1 MDRRSLAAHFAEEKL
16 STLREPVQEH
26 SHLFCSS
33 VSEHLTQWLACGRH
47 WVSVCSVKSVQV
59 SRKEEESGDQER
71 NDPQTR
77 HSLFQSRGDFPPVVL
92 SCIVV
97 MLVMGLRL
105 SLCTA
110 GVLQLLS
117 ATGSIFSASGGCEER
132 HCFRHVPRQAF
143 PVSSPNAHLALSLQ
157 LTSESKTFWRV
168 AEELSWSEALKYC
181 RWHHTDLADLHS
193 MSSIRALYSLTSSH
207 EAWIGLFFDVHLG
220 GLRWSGGSSFSALA
234 WGSLL
239 TFREGLCATL
249 YSITFLPS
257 LGAAWCAA
265 RRPFIC
271 YFDPTVRPHT
281 LLEPVLSLT
290 ATPKPALLHA
300 LLRSDHGD
308 DAQAKYTPLFSAPY
322 GVALSL
328 FLAEFKGLQGLG
340 CGEGGLYSVA
350 HGPGEEKPPGGCRC
364 RALEPQGSLLS
375 AVGTSFGPA
384 DAMKG
389 RVSAGPF
396 PQQVSPEPSE
406 LSSGTLGPSTSA
418 SAGPPAPQPRGTAS
432 LSPPAHV
439 PIPLDGGPWTLPVTT
454 QNMSFGPAPP
464 ASSPTPTPSPTE
476 LVHWRSP
483 TVPQGV
489 TETPLAST
497 SSPTPG
503 PAPPE
508 DSGTQGGPGRPQED
522 AAGPSLGSTPGA
534 SAHLGV
540 AATPGAA
547 TSSGSRGAEPPGKK
561 KAPRS
566 LGAQEA
572 QLCSKEQTCA
582 GKGQP
587 RARPQARRQLAGRH
601 GLGVTATPGA
611 ATSSGSSGA
620 EPPGTE
626 ESTAEPWSSGSSAV
640 LQRTNVRR
648 KGPAQ
653 SQAAGPE
660 TAGSRPWPD
669 TAVTSER
676 SGTNMTGTA
685 PATQA
690 QHWSSANHPES
701 TEKTPAPKPVLHHHV
716 APMVSSGHSLTAKNV
731 KFSDGN
737 EIMCLDPGQLFGI
750 LKADFLIPVLMDPED
765 MKDQFLSEVRLL
777 SSNSDQSD
785 DLTRQS
791 HPVKANNGEI
801 VLKNE
806 LICCH
811 CHPSGS
817 GSS

>member
-1 MDRRSLAAHFAEEKL
+1 
-16 STLREPVQEH
+16 
-26 SHLFCSS
+26 
-33 VSEHLTQWLACGRH
+33 
-47 WVSVCSVKSVQV
+47 
-59 SRKEEESGDQER
+59 
-71 NDPQTR
+71 
-77 HSLFQSRGDFPPVVL
+77 
-92 SCIVV
+92 
-97 MLVMGLRL
+97 MGLRL

-110 GVLQLLS
+110 
-117 ATGSIFSASGGCEER
+117 A
-132 HCFRHVPRQAF
+132 
-143 PVSSPNAHLALSLQ
+143 LQ
-157 LTSESKTFWRV
+157 LTSEGKTFWRV

-207 EAWIGLFFDVHLG
+207 EAWIGLFFDVRLG

-234 WGSLL
+234 WGSLP

-290 ATPKPALLHA
+290 ATPKPVEVQLGNLFFKRFDQEKMWLEAVGYCRRYHTDLADLQMVTEEMDKDLKSITSNTEA
-300 LLRSDHGD
+300 WIGLYFSAASGSPRWSSDRGSSVPAWLQPPKFGAGLCAGLRSYWSFPPRISAVTCFSLKPFICFD
-308 DAQAKYTPLFSAPY
+308 DPTIGHRDFAALPQLFYTPSSEVTMGMMPRP
-322 GVALSL
+322 S
-328 FLAEFKGLQGLG
+328 
-340 CGEGGLYSVA
+340 
-350 HGPGEEKPPGGCRC
+350 
-364 RALEPQGSLLS
+364 
-375 AVGTSFGPA
+375 TSFGPA

-432 LSPPAHV
+432 PSPPAHV
-439 PIPLDGGPWTLPVTT
+439 PIPPDGGPWTLPVTT
-454 QNMSFGPAPP
+454 QNTSFGPAPP

-497 SSPTPG
+497 SSPAPG

-522 AAGPSLGSTPGA
+522 AAGPSLGSTRGA
-534 SAHLGV
+534 SAH
-540 AATPGAA
+540 
-547 TSSGSRGAEPPGKK
+547 
-561 KAPRS
+561 
-566 LGAQEA
+566 
-572 QLCSKEQTCA
+572 
-582 GKGQP
+582 
-587 RARPQARRQLAGRH
+587 
-601 GLGVTATPGA
+601 LGVTATPGA

-626 ESTAEPWSSGSSAV
+626 ESTAEPWSSAV
-640 LQRTNVRR
+640 LQRTNMRR

-669 TAVTSER
+669 TECALIQVILS
-676 SGTNMTGTA
+676 
-685 PATQA
+685 
-690 QHWSSANHPES
+690 
-701 TEKTPAPKPVLHHHV
+701 
-716 APMVSSGHSLTAKNV
+716 
-731 KFSDGN
+731 FS
-737 EIMCLDPGQLFGI
+737 GQLFGI

-765 MKDQFLSEVRLL
+765 MKDQFLSEIQ
-777 SSNSDQSD
+777 D
-785 DLTRQS
+785 
-791 HPVKANNGEI
+791 
-801 VLKNE
+801 VLKLTLGHEQFRLKWVGFKVNKK
-806 LICCH
+806 
-811 CHPSGS
+811 
-817 GSS
+817 